1 MTSAATK
8 TLTFA
13 EWRTFPVT
21 QRRHEI
27 VDGVLITQLA
37 PTRYHQVVLRE
48 IAFKLTGFIEDEI
61 KAGMV
66 FFGPLDFLIQREP
79 LNVRQPDIM
88 YMNSE
93 RTGLRTSADLAGME
107 YAVIPPDLVVEVLL
121 PDEIDWV
128 VESRIRD
135 YHKAGVYVCWLARL
149 ASKSIEILD
158 LTGEVPKSAALFNGD
173 DALISDL
180 LPGFTMPLRGVFR
193 EIFRGSGRT
202 V

>member
-1 MTSAATK
+1 MTSTAAK
-8 TLTFA
+8 ILTFE

-21 QRRHEI
+21 NRLHEI

-37 PTRYHQVVLRE
+37 PTLYHQIVLQE
-48 IAFKLTGFIEDEI
+48 IMVKLTGFIEEEI

-79 LNVRQPDIM
+79 LRVRQPDIM

-93 RTGLRTSADLAGME
+93 RTGLRTSADLQGME
-107 YAVIPPDLVVEVLL
+107 YAVIPPDLAVEVLL

-135 YHKAGVYVCWLARL
+135 YHKAGVYECWLAKL

-158 LTGEVPKSAALFNGD
+158 LTGEVPKAAALFSGD
-173 DALISDL
+173 DALTSDL
-180 LPGFTMPLRGVFR
+180 LPGFTMPLRKVFR
-193 EIFRGSGRT
+193 EIFR
-202 V
+202 

>member
-1 MTSAATK
+1 MTSIAAK
-8 TLTFA
+8 ILTFE

-21 QRRHEI
+21 NRQHEI
-27 VDGVLITQLA
+27 VDGELITQLA
-37 PTRYHQVVLRE
+37 PTLYHQIVLQE
-48 IAFKLTGFIEDEI
+48 IMVKLTSFIEEEI

-79 LNVRQPDIM
+79 LRVRQPDIM

-93 RTGLRTSADLAGME
+93 RTGLRTSADLQGME
-107 YAVIPPDLVVEVLL
+107 YAVIPPDLAVEVLL

-135 YHKAGVYVCWLARL
+135 YHKAGVYECWLARL

-158 LTGEVPKSAALFNGD
+158 LTGEVPKAAALFSGD
-173 DALISDL
+173 DALTSDL
-180 LPGFTMPLRGVFR
+180 LPGFTMPLRKVFR
-193 EIFRGSGRT
+193 EIFR
-202 V
+202 

>member
-1 MTSAATK
+1 MVTK
-8 TLTFA
+8 RQILTFE
-13 EWRTFPVT
+13 EWRTFPIT
-21 QRRHEI
+21 KRRHEI

-37 PTRYHQVVLRE
+37 PTLYHQIVLQK
-48 IAFKLTGFIEDEI
+48 IAARLAGFIEDEI

-79 LNVRQPDIM
+79 LYVRQPDIM

-93 RTGLRTSADLAGME
+93 RTGLRTSADLKDMD

-135 YHKAGVYVCWLARL
+135 YHRAGVYECWLARL
-149 ASKSIEILD
+149 ASESIEILD
-158 LTGEVPKSAALFNGD
+158 LTGETPKSASVFSGNDVLN
-173 DALISDL
+173 SDR
-180 LPGFTMPLRGVFR
+180 LPGFELNLAQVF
-193 EIFRGSGRT
+193 G
-202 V
+202 

>member
-1 MTSAATK
+1 MTSTAAK

-37 PTRYHQVVLRE
+37 PTLYHQVVLRE
-48 IAFKLTGFIEDEI
+48 IAVKLTGFIEDEI

-66 FFGPLDFLIQREP
+66 FFGPLDFLIQRDP
-79 LNVRQPDIM
+79 LKVRQPDIM

-93 RTGLRTSADLAGME
+93 RTGLRTSADLEGME

-135 YHKAGVYVCWLARL
+135 YHKAGVYEGWLARL

-158 LTGEVPKSAALFNGD
+158 LTGEFPKSSALFNGD

-193 EIFRGSGRT
+193 EIFRGAGRT